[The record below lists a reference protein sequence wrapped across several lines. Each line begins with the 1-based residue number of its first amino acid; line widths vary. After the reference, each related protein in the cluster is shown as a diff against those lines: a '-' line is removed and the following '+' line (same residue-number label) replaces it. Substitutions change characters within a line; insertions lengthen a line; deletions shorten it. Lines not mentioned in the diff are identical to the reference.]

1 MVIDNGRMSDGVQQV
16 FWSRTKRL
24 TAWLLAI
31 WLLINLAVPWFAR
44 DLDKLHGFGFPLG
57 YWLAA
62 EGALLMYL
70 VIIVIYVR
78 FMDRLDA
85 GYLEVT
91 AERRDEQQGT
101 APP

>member
-1 MVIDNGRMSDGVQQV
+1 MVIDNDRMSDGVHRV

-62 EGALLMYL
+62 QGALLMYL
-70 VIIVIYVR
+70 VIIVVYVR

-85 GYLEVT
+85 RYLEAT
-91 AERRDEQQGT
+91 AERSGDRQSPG
-101 APP
+101 PS